1 MMEPETSVPLV
12 AIEGESIQKFPACD
26 EKQNE
31 NVASPQS
38 ELKDAHAS
46 DTSGPEAVD
55 AFDAVATK
63 GDNVVEGDTSIS
75 LG

>member
-1 MMEPETSVPLV
+1 MMEPETSLPLV
-12 AIEGESIQKFPACD
+12 AIEIESTQQVPDGD

-31 NVASPQS
+31 NVDSPQS
-38 ELKDAHAS
+38 ELKDDHAS
-46 DTSGPEAVD
+46 DSSGPEAVD
-55 AFDAVATK
+55 FDAVENN